1 MTGKHHIEE
10 TAITVLGIDA
20 KSDLGRFLLHVR
32 ENPTVY
38 AAGLLLTV
46 LAVLAGFV
54 WRGSVEASQRTVM
67 SDYAAALLET
77 EDEAIRATKLEQL
90 AEQVSGRWAPEVV
103 YMSGEAALS
112 QGATEKA
119 AAAFERVLKDF
130 PQSEYASRAAEG
142 QAYIAES
149 KGDFQAALTGYQ
161 GVAEKYGATF
171 TGKLQQNNIGRVQEA
186 LKNFQGAVDAY
197 KKQQEVFPDSVA
209 AGKAKEA
216 LDRLKLEHPE
226 LFPADAPAPAAD
238 AAVTPD
244 TAVTPAPAP
253 AAEAAPAEAP
263 AAAVVETPAPAAEAP
278 AAPAEAP
285 AAPAQ

>member
-46 LAVLAGFV
+46 LAILAGFV
-54 WRGSVEASQRTVM
+54 WRGSVQASERNVM

-103 YMSGEAALS
+103 YMAGESALS
-112 QGATEKA
+112 QGATDKA

-149 KGDFQAALTGYQ
+149 KGDFQAALAGYQ

-197 KKQQEVFPDSVA
+197 KKQQEVFPDSMA
-209 AGKAKEA
+209 AAKAKEA
-216 LDRLKLEHPE
+216 LDRLKSEHPE
-226 LFPADAPAPAAD
+226 LFPAETPAPAAD
-238 AAVTPD
+238 AAAATPD
-244 TAVTPAPAP
+244 TAATPAPA
-253 AAEAAPAEAP
+253 
-263 AAAVVETPAPAAEAP
+263 PAPAAEAP
-278 AAPAEAP
+278 AAAPAEAP
-285 AAPAQ
+285 APAAEAPATPAETPAAPAQ